1 MTELS
6 IEPFAN
12 ADLDGL
18 VAVVDA
24 EGGSA
29 CAVDVERTSRALSSS
44 GVTTLLAIGD
54 GWVVG
59 ATGVQSDGVIQA
71 YVSVLLVDP
80 NRGGPQFGFGLL
92 RGGLERAGA
101 CGSISVPGQRVA
113 TSGLARAARSA
124 FASRASISGS
134 EPPILLGRGEACR
147 R

>member
-92 RGGLERAGA
+92 RVD
-101 CGSISVPGQRVA
+101 SSVQEP
-113 TSGLARAARSA
+113 AARYPYPDRGLL
-124 FASRASISGS
+124 RAVWRERLAAVFRVTREHFGLRATDS
-134 EPPILLGRGEACR
+134 PGRG
-147 R
+147 